1 MHLSQRRSHAAC
13 VFALGLSTA
22 MLLPSVLLPSL
33 ANAGRGKGKKHNKT
47 AHKYHGGHPLSVRVD
62 DGFCFIE
69 VPHVHATRPPKA
81 HKALYRDHRGHHSF
95 VADPAPYGYDG
106 PSHTYYGHHPVAVEV
121 ILGEA
126 PSYASGQQLEFCYLD
141 GPHVHSFEPP
151 KGLHFE
157 VEAGASWYIGELPD
171 TYVQG
176 KVRFAP
182 VNRVYARLEVE
193 RPQVVFETP
202 PKGYLGPIV
211 QVNITA
217 PAAVLTSPGHGHG
230 HGDAHGHAE
239 IRAGVEIHVPTPR
252 IEIGVSL
259 PGVSITHDHHHEK
272 KHKHGHKHRRGK
284 KHGHGHKKKG
294 GRAQIKW

>member
-1 MHLSQRRSHAAC
+1 MHLSQRRSYAAC

-22 MLLPSVLLPSL
+22 VLLPAVLLPST
-33 ANAGRGKGKKHNKT
+33 ADADRGKGKKHKK

-121 ILGEA
+121 VLDEA

-157 VEAGASWYIGELPD
+157 VEAGASWYIGELPEA
-171 TYVQG
+171 YVQG

-217 PAAVLTSPGHGHG
+217 PAAVVTAPGHD

-239 IRAGVEIHVPTPR
+239 IRAGIEIHIPTPR
-252 IEIGVSL
+252 IEIGV
-259 PGVSITHDHHHEK
+259 HHHEK
-272 KHKHGHKHRRGK
+272 KHKHGHKHKHKHSK
-284 KHGHGHKKKG
+284 KHGHKKKG
-294 GRAQIKW
+294 GGRVQIAW